1 MSSHPNDRMIPAS
14 QLPTGKAISFI
25 AYQAPEALP
34 DPNGE
39 PVTGR
44 AQVLVRWFD
53 AIKIASITDGGRNQT
68 DTVAIKF
75 DPESVGFSNE
85 FSAYMNPSDP
95 TLSIVRKAFEDGM
108 PLTIAIES
116 VRKVKTKK
124 TKEPISRTVPIN
136 ALRGAQED
144 GMDASMEASGDTI
157 RNVVALV
164 EGHPAETLS
173 SDPSEWKF
181 LAKNRTGNLAPQGWR
196 VIRDKEDWRA
206 VGYIVASGTPSGNG
220 EISES
225 VINAIVT
232 GVVEGLEGAIG
243 GNGGIESSDIAR
255 EVRRGVFNEGKP
267 WNTRTSNGMV
277 NLGGYLLSKG
287 RAVFIKA
294 IEVTGDAVEAQ
305 ELSQRILTLTDR
317 VQENAYGHGILA
329 DRLAKSH
336 TEAGHWVN
344 YVIDTVHD
352 GGEGQYPYP
361 LYEATDESTLARRTK
376 ERDDWCAM
384 VAENATVL
392 FRNAAQLA
400 SDYLQAVAKRGN
412 QPEPRV
418 EGTSQREALRGTGQA
433 RQQDDNSRN
442 AVVRDL
448 AAAIDRAWSDP
459 RDLTV
464 ILQQIKKRD
473 LDKAPVALRLE
484 GNKAVVRAA
493 FDVGGEDG
501 WERGPALGLIQYRL
515 NALSEGRN
523 RDGSATTAE
532 QPKEQQQAQ
541 SAPPAES
548 PAPDAQPAPAAA
560 SEEYSPAV
568 VSLIEKLRTA
578 TADTL
583 PAIYSAA
590 RDGNLLD
597 EAISVYPDTSGQLTF
612 GSKNQKGYIVQPLSA
627 VIERMLEKAAPVSA
641 EPAAEPAPA
650 DVQPA
655 ATPQEHTEE
664 PVAPEE
670 AATSEP
676 LSDTEAQAQDLAA
689 RAASL
694 PLDGDYRESLTAL
707 MDEARSRGLS
717 EVEIVVGEDEGGL
730 MFYLK
735 HLLNVA
741 PVPAAV

>member
-1 MSSHPNDRMIPAS
+1 MSSHPNDRTIPAS
-14 QLPTGKAISFI
+14 QLPTGKAINFV
-25 AYQAPEALP
+25 AYQAPEAMS

-75 DPESVGFSNE
+75 DPESIGFGNE

-95 TLSIVRKAFEDGM
+95 TLPIVRKAFEDGM
-108 PLTIAIES
+108 PLTIALES

-124 TKEPISRTVPIN
+124 TKEPISRTAPIN

-164 EGHPAETLS
+164 DGHPTETLS

-206 VGYIVASGTPSGNG
+206 VGYIVPSGTPSGSG
-220 EISES
+220 EINES

-232 GVVEGLEGAIG
+232 GVVEGLGGSIG

-344 YVIDTVHD
+344 YVIDTVHA
-352 GGEGQYPYP
+352 GGAGQYPYP
-361 LYEATDESTLARRTK
+361 LYAATDESALARRTK

-384 VAENATVL
+384 VAENATAL

-400 SDYLQAVAKRGN
+400 SDYLQAVSKRGN

-418 EGTSQREALRGTGQA
+418 EGTSQREALRGTGQM
-433 RQQDDNSRN
+433 RPQEEDPRN

-464 ILQQIKKRD
+464 ILQQIKQRE

-484 GNKAVVRAA
+484 GGKAAVRAA
-493 FDVGGEDG
+493 FDVGGEGG
-501 WERGPALGLIQYRL
+501 WERGQVIDLIQYRL
-515 NALSEGRN
+515 TTLSEGQN
-523 RDGSATTAE
+523 RDGSAPPAD
-532 QPKEQQQAQ
+532 QPQEQQKAQ
-541 SAPPAES
+541 SAPPAR
-548 PAPDAQPAPAAA
+548 DAQPAPVAADA
-560 SEEYSPAV
+560 EYSPAV
-568 VSLIEKLRTA
+568 ASLVEDLRTA
-578 TADTL
+578 TAGTL

-597 EAISVYPDTSGQLTF
+597 EVISVYPDTSGQLTI

-627 VIERMLEKAAPVSA
+627 VIERMLEKAVSA
-641 EPAAEPAPA
+641 TPEPAAEPAQA
-650 DVQPA
+650 DQQPVA
-655 ATPQEHTEE
+655 APQVSTEE

-676 LSDTEAQAQDLAA
+676 LSDVEAQAQDLAA
-689 RAASL
+689 RAAAL
-694 PLDGDYRESLTAL
+694 PLDGDYREALTAL
-707 MDEARSRGLS
+707 MEEARGRGLS

-735 HLLNVA
+735 HLLSAA